1 MKILEIFVALLFANL
16 SLIRCQECNT
26 PIIRDIVNQDTNK
39 RTNFL
44 NQLGSNSIV
53 PLLNGSEALELRHL
67 GSSNVFP
74 NPFFKLADSESYYI
88 TAIDLQFGDVESCQG
103 TGNVIEIDRIRI
115 GTSLTETDNPH
126 VPVIY
131 ANSNDY
137 LNLTELGDPNNGRII
152 RLKIP
157 ATTGNVVVYRVSIP
171 KLIQSIFTIHISII
185 NF

>member
-1 MKILEIFVALLFANL
+1 MKILEIFTVLLFANL
-16 SLIRCQECNT
+16 SLIKCQECNT
-26 PIIRDIVNQDTNK
+26 PIIRDIVNPDTSK

-44 NQLGSNSIV
+44 NQLGDSIV

-88 TAIDLQFGDVESCQG
+88 TAIDLQFGDVGSCQG
-103 TGNVIEIDRIRI
+103 TGDVIEIDRIRI
-115 GTSLTETDNPH
+115 GTSLTETSNPH
-126 VPVIY
+126 VPVTY
-131 ANSNDY
+131 DNSNGY

-157 ATTGNVVVYRVSIP
+157 ATRGNVVIYRVSV
-171 KLIQSIFTIHISII
+171 H
-185 NF
+185 